1 MSCKNR
7 SIATV
12 ALLIILLFVP
22 AVSHAAMTC
31 VDGKADGTVAAGIYS
46 SNKQAARI
54 YVTCTFDTTPGT
66 AVDDMP
72 DNAQALLNNGW
83 YAYRFSTIPGSTGP
97 TDNSDLQILDGDDI
111 TILSAAGNGADVI
124 DNATITPV
132 IMGDG
137 VTAGSDNFFP
147 LGDGSPWEITVTNN
161 AVNSSSFTLVIQA
174 IRYGGDNR

>member
-12 ALLIILLFVP
+12 ALLIILLSIP
-22 AVSHAAMTC
+22 AVSMAAMTC
-31 VDGKADGTVAAGIYS
+31 ADGKADGTVAAGIYS

-132 IMGDG
+132 ILGDG

-161 AVNSSSFTLVIQA
+161 AVNSSLFTLVIQA